1 MIYRRQK
8 MEIHELK
15 QIIESL
21 LFVATEPLPVERIKE
36 VTGIS
41 DKKTILLA
49 LNEMTDQFKSENH
62 ALQIVEIAGGYQMVT
77 LPENSPWIKK
87 FLTVK
92 TVGRLSKPGLETLAI
107 IAYKQPII
115 RTEVE
120 MIRGVDCGGVIKT
133 LLERRLVRIVGRKEM
148 PGKPMLYGTTR
159 EFLEYFGLNNLSEL
173 PTLKEF
179 KETTFPI
186 AEPEFIESRTEPAN
200 ELEGVQ
206 KFEPEEIH
214 GETVLKSDETD
225 LSDSSAE
232 PSIPEVEVLLDK
244 GN

>member
-1 MIYRRQK
+1 

-21 LFVATEPLPVERIKE
+21 LFVATEPLPIEKIKDVTGAEKKSILMALQEIKE
-36 VTGIS
+36 HYR
-41 DKKTILLA
+41 
-49 LNEMTDQFKSENH
+49 SENH
-62 ALQIVEIAGGYQMVT
+62 GLQIVEIAGGFQMVT
-77 LPENSPWIKK
+77 LSENSPWIKK

-92 TVGRLSKPGLETLAI
+92 TTGRLSKPGLETLAI

-115 RTEVE
+115 RTEME
-120 MIRGVDCGGVIKT
+120 TIRGVDCGGVIKT
-133 LLERRLVRIVGRKEM
+133 LLERRLVKIVGRKEL

-179 KETTFPI
+179 KETTFPVS
-186 AEPEFIESRTEPAN
+186 EPEFIDSPSQPQLVQDTEFKMASPQFQ
-200 ELEGVQ
+200 GKSV
-206 KFEPEEIH
+206 PETEALIP
-214 GETVLKSDETD
+214 SDTD
-225 LSDSSAE
+225 E
-232 PSIPEVEVLLDK
+232 PSVPEVEVLIDR

>member
-1 MIYRRQK
+1 MNYRREK

-21 LFVATEPLPVERIKE
+21 LFVATEPVPVDKIKE
-36 VTGIS
+36 VTGMER
-41 DKKTILLA
+41 KTVLEA
-49 LNEMTDQFKSENH
+49 LNELKEHFKSDNH
-62 ALQIVEIAGGYQMVT
+62 GIQIAEIAGGYQMVT
-77 LPENSPWIKK
+77 LSENSPWIKK

-92 TVGRLSKPGLETLAI
+92 TTGRLSKPGLETLAI

-120 MIRGVDCGGVIKT
+120 TIRGVDCGGVIKT
-133 LLERRLVRIVGRKEM
+133 LLERRMVKIIGRKEM
-148 PGKPMLYGTTR
+148 PGKPMLYGTTK

-186 AEPEFIESRTEPAN
+186 SEPEFIDTPIG
-200 ELEGVQ
+200 ELVTPDSAQ
-206 KFEPEEIH
+206 KMAD
-214 GETVLKSDETD
+214 VAL
-225 LSDSSAE
+225 
-232 PSIPEVEVLLDK
+232 EVEVLLNEGD
-244 GN
+244 